1 MATNN
6 KYYAVKA
13 GIAKRLNDTSTLY
26 ITRTGM
32 YIMDS
37 RTINRVLQPGE
48 TIDDLPDCQPLQ
60 RDEALTLIA
69 QNGYKHDNE
78 NK

>member
-1 MATNN
+1 
-6 KYYAVKA
+6 
-13 GIAKRLNDTSTLY
+13 
-26 ITRTGM
+26 
-32 YIMDS
+32 MDS